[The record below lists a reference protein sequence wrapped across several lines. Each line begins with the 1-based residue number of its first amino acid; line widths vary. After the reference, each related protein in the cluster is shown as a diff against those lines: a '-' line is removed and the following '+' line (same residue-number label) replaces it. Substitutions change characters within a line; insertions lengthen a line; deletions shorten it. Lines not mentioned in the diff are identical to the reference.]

1 MSITKLLMLP
11 RNLKRLIVFLI
22 DVMIYALTI
31 IIATGLDQ
39 SVQLDVLSNLSKL
52 IIISIVLGPL
62 TLFYFGFYKAIFR
75 FFSIEDFFEI
85 FKSIIVFTIIF
96 WPLLYLIGLKSINIG
111 LIINHTSYLLILLT
125 GWRVLGFLIF
135 DYFDR
140 SNNNQIA
147 KNAII
152 YGAGSLG
159 RGLSKAFSLNK
170 SVNLVGFIDD
180 DNSLQSNMINGIE
193 IYNPE
198 KLPLIIKKRMY
209 SKFS

>member
-1 MSITKLLMLP
+1 M
-11 RNLKRLIVFLI
+11 
-22 DVMIYALTI
+22 AI
-31 IIATGLDQ
+31 IIFNWFKIYKHRINYKSYFLPF
-39 SVQLDVLSNLSKL
+39 N
-52 IIISIVLGPL
+52 II
-62 TLFYFGFYKAIFR
+62 
-75 FFSIEDFFEI
+75 
-85 FKSIIVFTIIF
+85 
-96 WPLLYLIGLKSINIG
+96 
-111 LIINHTSYLLILLT
+111 T

-159 RGLSKAFSLNK
+159 RVFKSFSLNK

-193 IYNPE
+193 IYNLE
-198 KLPLIIKKRMY
+198 TSINY
-209 SKFS
+209 

>member
-159 RGLSKAFSLNK
+159 RGLSKAFFLK
-170 SVNLVGFIDD
+170 
-180 DNSLQSNMINGIE
+180 
-193 IYNPE
+193 
-198 KLPLIIKKRMY
+198 
-209 SKFS
+209 